1 MLARHGTENGCVLH
15 SLAGETS
22 TAAMSGSVC
31 GARRRKD
38 NRLIS
43 ASTSNYYTRH
53 HNVKGCI
60 AGYSSRFNSCLKI
73 KNERKQL
80 HDLVRL
86 SIRGSTWH
94 LRSGVL
100 RHSSCNTE
108 YRQPSGRSLTH
119 ETLSFGHFLSG
130 RNRCSLGC

>member
-1 MLARHGTENGCVLH
+1 MLARHGMENGCVLR

-22 TAAMSGSVC
+22 TAVMSGSVC
-31 GARRRKD
+31 GARWCKD

-43 ASTSNYYTRH
+43 SSNYYTRH
-53 HNVKGCI
+53 HNAKGCI
-60 AGYSSRFNSCLKI
+60 AGYRSRFNSGLKI
-73 KNERKQL
+73 KNEHKQL

-86 SIRGSTWH
+86 SIRESTWY

-108 YRQPSGRSLTH
+108 YRQPSGRSLTY